1 MGKIIISENLTL
13 DGVIEDPTG
22 EEGSEHGGWF
32 NQLQDQDRAA
42 WAQVGLEEALGH
54 EALLI
59 GRRSYEF
66 FSSRWPSRTGAWA
79 DRLNTMPKYV
89 VSSTLENPEWT
100 NSTVLKGD
108 PVQQVG
114 ALKERLNGDIV
125 VNASGRLARTL
136 IEHQLVDGFRLILY
150 PFVLGSGQ
158 RLFADTTLKDPLRL
172 TANQTVGDSLVL
184 LSYDVV
190 RAG

>member
-1 MGKIIISENLTL
+1 MGKIIVSENLTI

-42 WAQVGLEEALGH
+42 WARLGLEEALDH
-54 EALLI
+54 EALLL
-59 GRRSYEF
+59 GRRTYEF
-66 FSSRWPSRTGAWA
+66 LSSRWPSRTGEWA

-108 PVQQVG
+108 LVHQVG
-114 ALKERLNGDIV
+114 ALKERLTGDIV
-125 VNASGRLARTL
+125 VNGSGRLARTL

-150 PFVLGSGQ
+150 PSVLGTGQ
-158 RLFADTTLKDPLRL
+158 RLFAGTVVKHPIRL
-172 TANQTVGDSLVL
+172 AGVQTVGDALVL

-190 RAG
+190 RTA